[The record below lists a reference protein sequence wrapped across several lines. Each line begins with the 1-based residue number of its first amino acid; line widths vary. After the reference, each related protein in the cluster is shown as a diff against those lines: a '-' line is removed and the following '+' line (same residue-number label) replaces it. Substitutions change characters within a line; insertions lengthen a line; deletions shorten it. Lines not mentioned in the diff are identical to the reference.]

1 MVLDNSIQPIQ
12 QYRNVSGKN
21 SSDSSL
27 IIDAMDL
34 LHSHEYHAFAIVA
47 SDSELASADEHDIM
61 RLMWFR
67 RDSAFVGTLVMGVG
81 YLGGIDRLSLR

>member
-1 MVLDNSIQPIQ
+1 MRGVA
-12 QYRNVSGKN
+12 
-21 SSDSSL
+21 SSSESSTS
-27 IIDAMDL
+27 ASNPL
-34 LHSHEYHAFAIVA
+34 LLASSWYFCSAIVA
-47 SDSELASADEHDIM
+47 SDSELASAEEHDIM